1 MPTQLALC
9 LNKYMPT
16 HLSENYI
23 REKILTTNPI
33 SQNMKG
39 AQKLDE
45 YIKNLLFD
53 NKKLSTLNLKEK
65 KINEMKGT
73 QEKVTTILGPLT
85 RLWNIMGGEDSNF
98 F

>member
-1 MPTQLALC
+1 
-9 LNKYMPT
+9 MPT
-16 HLSENYI
+16 HLSENDI

-53 NKKLSTLNLKEK
+53 NKKLSTLNLKK
-65 KINEMKGT
+65 KKKKKMKGT
-73 QEKVTTILGPLT
+73 QEKVTSILGPLT

>member
-1 MPTQLALC
+1 
-9 LNKYMPT
+9 MPT

-23 REKILTTNPI
+23 REKILTTNTI

-65 KINEMKGT
+65 KKNESYSRESNINLRTLDQTLEYHG
-73 QEKVTTILGPLT
+73 
-85 RLWNIMGGEDSNF
+85 RRRF
-98 F
+98 

>member
-1 MPTQLALC
+1 
-9 LNKYMPT
+9 MPT

-45 YIKNLLFD
+45 YIKSLLFD
-53 NKKLSTLNLKEK
+53 NKKLSTLNLKK
-65 KINEMKGT
+65 KKKMKGT
-73 QEKVTTILGPLT
+73 QEKVTSILGPLT

-98 F
+98 FLKKHFTYRSEI

>member
-1 MPTQLALC
+1 
-9 LNKYMPT
+9 MPT
-16 HLSENYI
+16 HLSENDI

-65 KINEMKGT
+65 KKKNERYSRESNINLRTLDQTLEYHG
-73 QEKVTTILGPLT
+73 
-85 RLWNIMGGEDSNF
+85 RRRF
-98 F
+98 

>member
-1 MPTQLALC
+1 
-9 LNKYMPT
+9 MPT
-16 HLSENYI
+16 HLSENDI

-65 KINEMKGT
+65 KKNERYSRESNINLRTLDQTLEYHG
-73 QEKVTTILGPLT
+73 
-85 RLWNIMGGEDSNF
+85 RRRF
-98 F
+98 

>member
-1 MPTQLALC
+1 
-9 LNKYMPT
+9 MPT

-65 KINEMKGT
+65 KINERYSR
-73 QEKVTTILGPLT
+73 ES
-85 RLWNIMGGEDSNF
+85 NINLRTLDQTLEYHGRRRF
-98 F
+98 

>member
-1 MPTQLALC
+1 
-9 LNKYMPT
+9 MPT

-65 KINEMKGT
+65 KINERDSR
-73 QEKVTTILGPLT
+73 ES
-85 RLWNIMGGEDSNF
+85 NINLRTLDQTLEYHGRRRF
-98 F
+98 

>member
-1 MPTQLALC
+1 
-9 LNKYMPT
+9 MPT

-53 NKKLSTLNLKEK
+53 NKKLSTLNLKK
-65 KINEMKGT
+65 KKKNERYSRESNINLRTLDQTLEYHG
-73 QEKVTTILGPLT
+73 
-85 RLWNIMGGEDSNF
+85 RRRF
-98 F
+98 